1 MVFKDSSSIDQLM
14 KRSDILRFF
23 LKGRLKLSRYAE
35 EAVDD
40 LETFFTEAN
49 GTLLARGASPGDGA
63 RVLSWSL
70 EDDVIHLEIGSEGP
84 IRAHDALLRL
94 KNGIGR
100 ELGKKHRLGVRNS
113 YVDLYEITFSLEYPP
128 VDELTI
134 PYAASVRFEG
144 MECTLRLENVD
155 EVFLRENYIDRMIS
169 LIRDKTAG
177 QHYKGKGEYW
187 EEIWR
192 SPQRE
197 IVYQNDPTED
207 MVEKKWIKQG
217 PTKGKWFLRPEITKI
232 MRIME
237 QIAINE
243 VLAPLGFQEIIASHM
258 VPFEIWIKTGHMAGS
273 PNEFYYV
280 SEPATRD
287 PAAWETFSDL
297 VKITRKV
304 PYEELGK
311 CLAGPR
317 AGICYAQCPVIYWSF
332 KSETLADD
340 SLPVLLF
347 ERTANSGRY
356 ESGGRHGMERVDEFH
371 RIEPVYIGTKEQMLE
386 IRHKMLDAYK
396 HVFNDILELEW
407 RMARVTPF
415 YMQQSGG
422 FGLDDPGSEEET
434 EKSKGTIDFEAY
446 MPYRGG
452 REDSEWLE
460 FQNFSIVGDKY
471 TRAFNIK
478 SQTKELWSGCSGIG
492 LERWSTAFLAQY
504 GLSPDS
510 WPSEFRRIYGKMP
523 SGIRF
528 L

>member
-1 MVFKDSSSIDQLM
+1 
-14 KRSDILRFF
+14 
-23 LKGRLKLSRYAE
+23 LKLNRYAE
-35 EAVDD
+35 EAVND
-40 LETFFTEAN
+40 LEAFFTEAN
-49 GTLLARGASPGDGA
+49 DTLLTRGAPPGEGA
-63 RVLSWSL
+63 RVVSWSL
-70 EDDVIHLEIGSEGP
+70 EDDVLHVEIASEGP

-94 KNGIGR
+94 KNGIGK
-100 ELGKKHRLGVRNS
+100 ELGKKYRMGVRKS
-113 YVDLYEITFSLEYPP
+113 SVDVYEIVFSVEYPP
-128 VDELTI
+128 VDELRI
-134 PYAASVRFEG
+134 PFAASVSFDG
-144 MECTLRLENVD
+144 PECTLRLESVD

-169 LIRDKTAG
+169 LVRDKTAG

-187 EEIWR
+187 EEMWT
-192 SPQRE
+192 SPHRE
-197 IVYQNDPTED
+197 TLYDKDPTEE

-217 PTKGKWFLRPEITKI
+217 PTKGKWFLRPGITKI
-232 MRIME
+232 MRVME
-237 QIAINE
+237 RIAIEE
-243 VLAPLGFQEIIASHM
+243 VLAPLGFQEVIASHI
-258 VPFEIWIKTGHMAGS
+258 VPFDIWIKTGHMGGS

-311 CLAGPR
+311 CLSGPR

-332 KSETLADD
+332 TNETLADD
-340 SLPVLLF
+340 SLPVLLY

-371 RIEPVYIGTKEQMLE
+371 RIEPVYIGTKEHMLE
-386 IRHKMLDAYK
+386 IRQKMLDRYK
-396 HVFNDILELEW
+396 KVFNDILELEW

-422 FGLDDPGSEEET
+422 FGVDDQGSEEEA

-446 MPYRGG
+446 MPYRGS
-452 REDSEWLE
+452 REESEWLE

-478 SQTKELWSGCSGIG
+478 SQTRELWSGCSGIG
-492 LERWSTAFLAQY
+492 LERWSTAFLAQK
-504 GLSPDS
+504 GLSPEG
-510 WPSEFRRIYGKMP
+510 WPAGFRERYGKMP
-523 SGIRF
+523 RGIR
-528 L
+528 LL